1 MSLEEVREAPL
12 MESFVKLSEFQAE
25 TPLTFFGDRP
35 VIHFKSSSKLIIS
48 NNDLEAN
55 PILQHLR
62 KESEFDWSDDLN
74 PATETAPRERA
85 IPDVQVWTLST

>member
-1 MSLEEVREAPL
+1 MSLEEVRQAPF

-25 TPLTFFGDRP
+25 TPSTFFGERP
-35 VIHFKSSSKLIIS
+35 VLHFKSSSQLVITS
-48 NNDLEAN
+48 NDLEAN

-62 KESEFDWSDDLN
+62 KDSEFEWTDDLN

-85 IPDVQVWTLST
+85 IPNVQVWVLST